1 MSSPIS
7 NNSNRGD
14 SWTPSELE
22 VQRRLIRKS
31 QNKKRIFIASIS
43 SILVIGT
50 IVLFFINSPGWKLF
64 TKTYFDFNYG
74 FEILPFV
81 IKGLITNIQ
90 LTVVCAI
97 SISIFAMLL
106 ALARTSKSAALTPF
120 RILATIYVD
129 VFRGIPLLLVILIVG
144 FGVPALGLKG
154 VTNNVLVLGG
164 LAVIL
169 TYSAYVAEVFRSGI
183 LSIHPSQRAAARSI
197 GLTQGQAMRFVIL
210 PQALRRVVPPLLND
224 LVALIKDTG
233 LVSILGVTD
242 AIRAAQI
249 QTSKTFNY
257 TPYIMAALLFL
268 LITIPLTR
276 LTDRSLKKSMD
287 QQHGQVN

>member
-22 VQRRLIRKS
+22 LKRRLIRKS
-31 QNKKRIFIASIS
+31 QNKKRILIASLS

-50 IVLFFINSPGWKLF
+50 IVILFVNSPGWQLF

-81 IKGLITNIQ
+81 TKGLVTNIR
-90 LTVVCAI
+90 LTIICAI

-183 LSIHPSQRAAARSI
+183 LSIHPSQKAAARSI

-287 QQHGQVN
+287 QQHGQAN